1 MYIISS
7 GGGKLTQVPQDF
19 YMKAFEL
26 IGRLNKLIRETPS
39 QAILRDRE
47 VAERNLI
54 DIAEARLAK
63 ILKLT
68 YSGGEEFR
76 DKMTPEE
83 RIIYNHLV
91 EVLESWR
98 SHVKSSIAG
107 AGSVER

>member
-1 MYIISS
+1 MR
-7 GGGKLTQVPQDF
+7 
-19 YMKAFEL
+19 AFEL
-26 IGRLNKLIRETPS
+26 IERLNKLIREAPS

-47 VAERNLI
+47 VAERNLL

-83 RIIYNHLV
+83 RIVYNHVL

-98 SHVKSSIAG
+98 SYVKSSIAG
-107 AGSVER
+107 VGSVAR